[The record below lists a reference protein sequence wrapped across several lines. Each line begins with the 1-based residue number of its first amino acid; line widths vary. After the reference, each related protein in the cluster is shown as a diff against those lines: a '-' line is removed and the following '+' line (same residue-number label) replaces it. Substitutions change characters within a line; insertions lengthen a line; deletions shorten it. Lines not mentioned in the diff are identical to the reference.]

1 MDYVYVVTYGL
12 KGAGE
17 GEFHSERAYVNIEG
31 AEVAAHER
39 MDMLS
44 SPTSDRNAFAL
55 VDTKNYAHPHVIK
68 RWDSKGPYGHTVWLE
83 RLEVQE

>member
-1 MDYVYVVTYGL
+1 MDFVYVVTYGL

-17 GEFHSERAYVNIEG
+17 GEFHSEMAYVQIEA
-31 AEVAAHER
+31 AEMAAHER
-39 MDMLS
+39 MNMLS
-44 SPTSDRNAFAL
+44 SPPNTFFL